1 MHTVAA
7 WSTYGCRCDSLNRK
21 KDANTLEILDRTYR
35 DVNVLFVQAHC
46 IEYCARHFARAAFE
60 CSTLRAHTRAV
71 HVQEA
76 AAVFVAKA
84 NAASLGRSY
93 AVVSSSS
100 LDGKHD

>member
-46 IEYCARHFARAAFE
+46 IYLCIYTVE
-60 CSTLRAHTRAV
+60 CSTLRAHTRDV

-100 LDGKHD
+100 LDGKHDQT